1 MKKNLTKLTLTVL
14 LISCLAMFVNAQN
27 SVSKQQIKVRVERE
41 IDGRKTVQEKTID
54 ASSMTEAERQAT
66 IDSLQN
72 AMMGENYTGKR
83 VKVIIEETDKARS
96 RENEDRFEFQE
107 DGQPSGYSD
116 NFDEN
121 NLNYRFKSSKPK
133 VIIKKRHF
141 GNNDFDWDSEA
152 WEKDFE
158 RSMNNLN
165 NRLQYLGDEI
175 PRRIENGVPFYR
187 FDNRLFDGKSAP
199 IKSVVVYP
207 NQPDS
212 HVINVRFYTPN
223 EGNVSIKIIDI
234 DGETAAQE
242 TIKNFQGEYV
252 GQLKLRQNS
261 SGTYF
266 VMITQNNDG
275 ITKRFILE

>member
-1 MKKNLTKLTLTVL
+1 MKKNIIRLTLAAL
-14 LISCLAMFVNAQN
+14 LISYFATLVNAQN

-54 ASSMTEAERQAT
+54 ASNMTEAEREAT

-72 AMMGENYTGKR
+72 AMMGEGFAGKKI
-83 VKVIIEETDKARS
+83 KVIIEDTDKAHS
-96 RENEDRFEFQE
+96 REDEDRFEFRGSEPQTT
-107 DGQPSGYSD
+107 DGYD
-116 NFDEN
+116 FDEN
-121 NLNYRFKSSKPK
+121 NRNYRFKNSKPK
-133 VIIKKRHF
+133 VIIKKRHSDH
-141 GNNDFDWDSEA
+141 NDFDWDSEA
-152 WEKDFE
+152 WENDFE

-175 PRRIENGVPFYR
+175 PRRIENGVPLYR

-223 EGNVSIKIIDI
+223 EGDVSIKIIDI
-234 DGETAAQE
+234 DGKTAAQE

-275 ITKRFILE
+275 VTKRIILE